1 MDKEYEAF
9 YQDDFKDDYF
19 DRTKVAKKKEKQEIV
34 YRFFFWIFVELFFF
48 SILIIYKLFII

>member
-34 YRFFFWIFVELFFF
+34 YRFFLN
-48 SILIIYKLFII
+48 LC